1 MAEKKDIQ
9 IFLGVQIQGEKY
21 VVDIRRP
28 IEEYENAIFKKV
40 FIAKYL
46 DKAVEDLKDALIEG
60 DRL

>member
-40 FIAKYL
+40 FIAAVL